1 MVIRYYHGA
10 SMDEL
15 SSDYVYDDLGRVDV
29 VRSFRP
35 GGPELTTVTSYSLQG
50 RTDSVVAC
58 FDDQF
63 VFMQGLSYDCESDLS
78 SHDPQYAGLVTLKN
92 ETWFSSGSAP
102 VTDVKC
108 YGYDYAGRLTSEK
121 EGLSG
126 MSYTYDSR
134 GNMLTYGIAPS
145 ITPRNTF
152 DYSGD
157 RLTCPF
163 PMTPSAG

>member
-78 SHDPQYAGLVTLKN
+78 SHDPQYAGLSCNDAFRIPLKLPAN
-92 ETWFSSGSAP
+92 R
-102 VTDVKC
+102 C
-108 YGYDYAGRLTSEK
+108 
-121 EGLSG
+121 
-126 MSYTYDSR
+126 
-134 GNMLTYGIAPS
+134 
-145 ITPRNTF
+145 
-152 DYSGD
+152 
-157 RLTCPF
+157 
-163 PMTPSAG
+163 